1 LIASHSALGR
11 VGEPDEVAHT
21 IASLRIADGG
31 WINAE
36 TIEVTGGYFI

>member
-11 VGEPDEVAHT
+11 VGESDEVAHT
-21 IASLRIADGG
+21 IASLRTADRG

-36 TIEVTGGYFI
+36 TIEVTSGYII